1 MSDCT
6 IPAGAPVTLQGMTG
20 SRLRCILVDD
30 HPAIRVGVRS
40 MLAAGHISVVGEA
53 QSGEAAVELVARR
66 LPDVVVMDVNLG
78 RGMDG
83 FAACREITVNDPRIG
98 VVLLT
103 GFGER
108 GFAPRALEHGARGY
122 VLKHAPADDMV
133 RAVRT
138 VAAGGVYVDPVAAL
152 DLVAPARRGAQPARA
167 RGADAAAGRPPVVRH
182 RPSAVHLQGDGAL
195 ARPQRDDQAQR
206 QDVHASG
213 RRGGPPQPDLGLDPG
228 VRLVQPARPGVARV
242 GGDGDQLVRVVDR
255 AAVERLRAA
264 RVKPAAG
271 GHL

>member
-6 IPAGAPVTLQGMTG
+6 IAAGAAATLQGMTG
-20 SRLRCILVDD
+20 SRVRCILVDD

-103 GFGER
+103 GFGQR
-108 GFAPRALEHGARGY
+108 GYAPRALEHGARGY

-152 DLVAPARRGAQPARA
+152 DLVAPAGEELSPRESEVLTLLQDGHRSSDIARRLFISKATVRSHVRNAMTKLNARTFTQA
-167 RGADAAAGRPPVVRH
+167 VAEAVR
-182 RPSAVHLQGDGAL
+182 RSLISA
-195 ARPQRDDQAQR
+195 
-206 QDVHASG
+206 
-213 RRGGPPQPDLGLDPG
+213 
-228 VRLVQPARPGVARV
+228 
-242 GGDGDQLVRVVDR
+242 
-255 AAVERLRAA
+255 
-264 RVKPAAG
+264 
-271 GHL
+271 

>member
-53 QSGEAAVELVARR
+53 AVELVARR

-83 FAACREITVNDPRIG
+83 FAACREITVNEPRLG

-108 GFAPRALEHGARGY
+108 GYAPRALEHGARGY

-152 DLVAPARRGAQPARA
+152 DLVAPAGEELSPRESEVLTLLQDDHRSSDIARRLFISKATVRSHVRNAMTKLNARTFTQA
-167 RGADAAAGRPPVVRH
+167 VAEAVR
-182 RPSAVHLQGDGAL
+182 RSLISA
-195 ARPQRDDQAQR
+195 
-206 QDVHASG
+206 
-213 RRGGPPQPDLGLDPG
+213 
-228 VRLVQPARPGVARV
+228 
-242 GGDGDQLVRVVDR
+242 
-255 AAVERLRAA
+255 
-264 RVKPAAG
+264 
-271 GHL
+271 